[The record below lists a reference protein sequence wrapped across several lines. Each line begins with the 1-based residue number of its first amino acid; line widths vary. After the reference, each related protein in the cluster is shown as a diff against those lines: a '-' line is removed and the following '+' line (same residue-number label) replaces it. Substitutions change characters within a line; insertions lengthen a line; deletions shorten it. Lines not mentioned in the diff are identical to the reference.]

1 MELIFG
7 YLLIFVAR
15 LVDVSMATMRTLM
28 VVQGRRWPAAI
39 IGFFEITIYVLALGK
54 VVNNLS
60 NPFNLLSYSL
70 GFATGNFVGI
80 TIENKIALGKLAVKI
95 ILKTEQND
103 DLIDG
108 LRGEGFGVTVVSG
121 EGREGTREIL
131 NIIIDRKRLQKLRDV
146 LSEYDDTAF
155 ITVNSI
161 NPISGGYFSP
171 KKK

>member
-1 MELIFG
+1 
-7 YLLIFVAR
+7 
-15 LVDVSMATMRTLM
+15 M

-103 DLIDG
+103 ELIDG
-108 LRGEGFGVTVVSG
+108 LRREGFGVTVVSG

-161 NPISGGYFSP
+161 NPISGGYFAP